1 MRVSAI
7 IAVYNGAGR
16 LAAAIDSVLAQE
28 YAAAETIIVDDG
40 STDATADV
48 IGRSGDRVRAF
59 RQAHAGLSAAHN
71 LALAHATGD
80 AIAFLDH
87 DDLWPPGRLAAM
99 VDMLRS
105 DETIDIVAGRVEV
118 AFDGEV
124 DAAAAPRSAR
134 YAPAFRPWS
143 VQSLLIRRRVFDRIG
158 VFDTEL
164 THGMDIDWYMR
175 AREHGV
181 RYATVPETALI
192 FRMHEGNMTRNVDAT
207 FDGIL
212 GAFKISLDR
221 RRRTT

>member
-16 LAAAIDSVLAQE
+16 LSAAIDSVLAQGH
-28 YAAAETIIVDDG
+28 AAAETIVVDDG
-40 STDATADV
+40 STDTTADV
-48 IGRSGDRVRAF
+48 IARFGDRVRAF

-71 LALAHATGD
+71 LAMAHAIGD

-87 DDLWPPGRLAAM
+87 DDLWPPHRLAAM
-99 VDMLRS
+99 VGMLRS

-118 AFDGEV
+118 VFDGDV
-124 DAAAAPRSAR
+124 DAVAARPAR
-134 YAPAFRPWS
+134 YMPAFRPWS

-158 VFDTEL
+158 VFNTEL

-181 RYATVPETALI
+181 RYAMVPETALI
-192 FRMHEGNMTRNVDAT
+192 FRMHEGNMTRDVAAT

-212 GAFKISLDR
+212 GAFKNSLDR

>member
-7 IAVYNGAGR
+7 IAVYNGADR
-16 LAAAIDSVLAQE
+16 LADAIDSVLAQE
-28 YAAAETIIVDDG
+28 HAATETIVVDDG
-40 STDATADV
+40 STDATAEV
-48 IGRSGDRVRAF
+48 IGRFGDRVRAF

-87 DDLWPPGRLAAM
+87 DDLWPPHRLAAM
-99 VDMLRS
+99 TDRLQS

-118 AFDGEV
+118 AFEGKV
-124 DAAAAPRSAR
+124 DAAVAGSAR
-134 YAPAFRPWS
+134 YAAALRPWS

-158 VFDTEL
+158 VFNTEL

-175 AREHGV
+175 AREHGA
-181 RYATVPETALI
+181 RYAMVPETTLI
-192 FRMHEGNMTRNVDAT
+192 FRMHDGNMTRDVTAT

-212 GAFKISLDR
+212 GAFKNSLDR